1 MLYSDGED
9 SVERRKEREREGGRR
24 RQTKERGR
32 KNRKTLNTTC
42 FRVYRVN
49 KHGRKKSINI
59 DVDEFY
65 VGRKI
70 WQRH

>member
-24 RQTKERGR
+24 RKKKERWR
-32 KNRKTLNTTC
+32 KNRETLNTKC
-42 FRVYRVN
+42 FRVYTVN
-49 KHGRKKSINI
+49 KHGRKEGIDI
-59 DVDEFY
+59 DVEEFC

-70 WQRH
+70 WQHH